1 MDALGAGLEGK
12 GVIVT
17 GAAGGI
23 GSAVARAF
31 SRAGARLLITDL
43 RQDALAQVLESLTG
57 EGHHTMACDLRNP
70 VARVDL
76 VDQALEKLGTL
87 RALALVAAVYKP
99 RTAITDVSEEDWD
112 EQHDINLRSNFFL
125 ARAAAEAMRKTGE
138 NGRIIAFTSQAWW
151 SGGLAGSTV
160 YAASKAGLVSMC
172 RGLARTYGPFGIT
185 VNTVAPAVV
194 ETEMNV
200 NIPEVVESIRKNTPL
215 GRVASPEEMAGIVVF
230 LASDHASYIT
240 GATVNLTGGFLMY

>member
-12 GVIVT
+12 GAIVT

-23 GSAVARAF
+23 GRAVAQAF

-43 RQDALAQVLESLTG
+43 KQEALVPVLQSLTG
-57 EGHHTMACDLRNP
+57 EGHHAMACDLRDAT
-70 VARVDL
+70 ARDAL
-76 VDQALEKLGTL
+76 VETALEKLGSL
-87 RALALVAAVYKP
+87 RAIALVAAVYRP
-99 RTAITDVSEEDWD
+99 RPSITDVSEQDWD
-112 EQHDINLRSNFFL
+112 EQHDINLRSSFFL
-125 ARAAAEAMRKTGE
+125 ARAAAEAMRRTGE
-138 NGRIIAFTSQAWW
+138 AGRIVAFTSQAWW

-185 VNTVAPAVV
+185 VNTIAPAIVD
-194 ETEMNV
+194 TEMNAG
-200 NIPEVVESIRKNTPL
+200 IPAVVESIRQNTPL
-215 GRVASPEEMAGIVVF
+215 GRVATPEEMAGIVVF